1 MYLIWRKCKKT
12 RFLMF
17 FGGRK
22 RRFFRPKTRKM
33 TKRSLLIAR
42 LPRLNTL
49 EIKIAKVLRLIGKS
63 CGKNAFDIGIMR
75 ETPPKMTKKRP
86 FFVFFREK
94 RSKKGQKTPLF
105 WGCRENL
112 PTICPLIHRL
122 SKVPRQFSLSALF
135 LTFLPPPPEKVVLQP
150 ARK

>member
-22 RRFFRPKTRKM
+22 RRFFGPKTRKM
-33 TKRSLLIAR
+33 TKCSLLIAR
-42 LPRLNTL
+42 LPISITQLGQSQ
-49 EIKIAKVLRLIGKS
+49 KVLRLIGKS

-75 ETPPKMTKKRP
+75 ETPPKIVKKRP

-94 RSKKGQKTPLF
+94 RAKKGQKTPLF

-135 LTFLPPPPEKVVLQP
+135 LTFLHPPPKKVVLQP